1 MKTRFYAIIALSLLL
16 LSSCGRNKDMFKL
29 HGTVPAGTDT
39 ILVIGLDSRFENTDT
54 IFTQNGQ
61 FTWKFRPDTVTTLIL
76 VLPDGRYHPVFA
88 EKGVESFITIPADSG
103 LFNVSGGYCNDSYQ
117 SFYLASLK
125 DSTKEQAIARID
137 SFITRDPFS
146 EVTPYLIYDR
156 MVLKYHSKESEIEAL
171 VKRMSGNMQDAPY
184 LVSLKTEFSKSLSGN
199 VYLENY
205 TVLDS
210 AGYKIQF
217 VDLGGSNNYLLVCVW
232 ASWMGQVGIDARDT
246 LEFFKKKY
254 SDRFFSVTDISI
266 DVNTDMWKDAIKN
279 DTVSWISYNDPAGW
293 ESKIVKTPNL
303 QTAPAFVLFSGAK
316 RITFKTTSISEL
328 DRELGRTLTRT
339 RVKEEPKQTV
349 RERLRTNR

>member
-1 MKTRFYAIIALSLLL
+1 MKTRFYAIITLSLLL
-16 LSSCGRNKDMFKL
+16 LASCGKDKDMFKL

-39 ILVIGLDSRFENTDT
+39 ILVVGLDSRFENTDT

-88 EKGVESFITIPADSG
+88 EKGVESYITIPADSG

-156 MVLKYHSKESEIEAL
+156 MVLKYHAKESEIEAL

-184 LVSLKTEFSKSLSGN
+184 LVSLKAEFSKSLSGN

-205 TVLDS
+205 SVWDS
-210 AGYKIQF
+210 LGYKHLF
-217 VDLGGSNNYLLVCVW
+217 TDLGGSTDYLLVCVW
-232 ASWMGQVGIDARDT
+232 ASWMGKEGFKARDT
-246 LEFFKKKY
+246 LGYFKRKY
-254 SDRFFSVTDISI
+254 SDRYFFVSDISI
-266 DVNTDMWKDAIKN
+266 DVNTDMWKEAIKG
-279 DTVSWISYNDPAGW
+279 DTVSWFSYNDPAGW
-293 ESKIVKTPNL
+293 ESKIIKTPQL
-303 QTAPAFVLFSGAK
+303 QTAPAFVLFSGA
-316 RITFKTTSISEL
+316 RRVSFKTTSVAEM
-328 DRELGRTLTRT
+328 DRELARTLVRSKANDNTR
-339 RVKEEPKQTV
+339 QTV
-349 RERLRTNR
+349 RERIRTNR